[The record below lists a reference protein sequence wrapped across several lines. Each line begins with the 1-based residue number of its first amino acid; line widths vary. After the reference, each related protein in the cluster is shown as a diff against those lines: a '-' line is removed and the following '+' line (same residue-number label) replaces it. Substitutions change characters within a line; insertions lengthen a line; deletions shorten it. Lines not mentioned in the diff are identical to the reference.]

1 MRPEEFREPADT
13 FDFMSTTDITL
24 DQRSQAIRSLR
35 RKRGFRAEVATY
47 LVINAVLWGIWA
59 ATGGAAEQGYWP
71 AWVTAAWG
79 IGLAFS
85 AWHTFGEKPMSEAQI
100 DAEVSRIS
108 RA

>member
-1 MRPEEFREPADT
+1 MH
-13 FDFMSTTDITL
+13 TDDIGS
-24 DQRSQAIRSLR
+24 DDRSQAIRSLR
-35 RKRGFRAEVATY
+35 RKRDFRTQLVTFVLFNGFF
-47 LVINAVLWGIWA
+47 WGMWL
-59 ATGGAAEQGYWP
+59 ATGGAADQGYWP
-71 AWVTAAWG
+71 AWITAGWG